1 MANVKCEKE
10 GDLEKDGPGT
20 QEKATS
26 DEKPTDSLSSVEQT
40 KTAEGEPATEE
51 EIKNLFHVVDDI
63 PVGVWLAS
71 FVASAER
78 FTWFGATGPLRMAY
92 LVPNFALSFLTLIRY
107 RELSSTRPPQQDSRS
122 TGPGASHCI
131 SGHGR
136 LHGLFL
142 LYPYT
147 GSNHCRRL
155 AWALQDNLRLVHVS
169 LPEKQAIDKF
179 QADIAQE
186 SSFLE
191 L

>member
-1 MANVKCEKE
+1 MASGKCEKE
-10 GDLEKDGPGT
+10 CDLEKDGPGT
-20 QEKATS
+20 QEKAAR
-26 DEKPTDSLSSVEQT
+26 DKRPTESLSSEEPT

-63 PVGVWLAS
+63 PIGVWLAS

-92 LVPNFALSFLTLIRY
+92 LIRKFALQILALIHY
-107 RELSSTRPPQQDSRS
+107 RKLSSTRPPQQDSWSIR
-122 TGPGASHCI
+122 PGASHCN
-131 SGHGR
+131 SYHDR

-147 GSNHCRRL
+147 GSSYCRRL

-169 LPEKQAIDKF
+169 LPEK
-179 QADIAQE
+179 
-186 SSFLE
+186 
-191 L
+191 